1 MIKPYELIYVIK
13 ESEIEHVELKNKRIM
28 KTIKY
33 LVMGVLLAGFSATA
47 NAQEE
52 ELNAAL
58 QGIKSKAP
66 DAAKLATVAYK
77 KNKKNPEALL
87 KIART
92 YFEQKDTAG
101 ARLFANYANE
111 AGKPKYQFAPAYLLL
126 GDIESA
132 YGTDGG
138 KAAGYYNQAINFDPK
153 NPEGYKK
160 WAMVYRKISP
170 KQAAAKLQEMK
181 VQCPNEDIDAFTAHI
196 YMLAGDEKQAYENY
210 MKADI
215 NKLDKGQLN
224 EFARCSYFTGHF
236 EDALRASE
244 AGIKLVPRNP
254 TFNRLAMFSN
264 YELKNYDA
272 AKNYINKYFNETDS
286 ATFSEYD
293 HFYTALIYQALEDK
307 INMYEQYE
315 KALQL
320 VNDSS
325 MIKRWAIQ
333 KAVSDSYL
341 KDQEFE
347 KAIRY
352 YNDMLDSKPD
362 VNFDDHEGLANI
374 YSKYG
379 DADPAKKAEYVNK
392 AVEIFRNAGVKF
404 PIQQVYATY
413 MAASTINKIDD
424 NMKNSLAKPDYM
436 KVIELLG
443 TKADRTKGEDTM
455 LKTAYHYMMFNSY
468 INKNVAGAKDYA
480 DKILAIDPEYKPALE
495 IKNLK

>member
-1 MIKPYELIYVIK
+1 
-13 ESEIEHVELKNKRIM
+13 M

-33 LVMGVLLAGFSATA
+33 LVMGVLLAGFSTTA

-58 QGIKSKAP
+58 QGIKSKA
-66 DAAKLATVAYK
+66 ANVAELAKNAYK
-77 KNKKNPEALL
+77 KNKKDPAALI
-87 KIART
+87 KIGRAF
-92 YFEQKDTAG
+92 FEQKDTAS
-101 ARLFANYANE
+101 ARQFANYANE
-111 AGKPKYQFAPAYLLL
+111 AGKPKYQYAPAYLLL

-153 NPEGYKK
+153 NPDGYKK

-170 KQAAAKLQEMK
+170 SLAAKKLQDMK
-181 VQCPNEDIDAFTAHI
+181 VNCPDEDVDAITAHI
-196 YMLAGDEKQAYENY
+196 FMLAGDEKQAYENY
-210 MKADI
+210 AKADI
-215 NKLDKGQLN
+215 NKLDKGNLN

-254 TFNRLAMFSN
+254 TFTRLAMFSN

-272 AKNYINKYFNETDS
+272 AKAYIHKYFNETDS

-293 HFYTALIYQALEDK
+293 HFYTALIYQALEEK
-307 INMYEQYE
+307 ANMYTQYD
-315 KALQL
+315 KALEL

-341 KDQEFE
+341 KDKEFE
-347 KAIRY
+347 KAIKY
-352 YNDMLDSKPD
+352 YNDMLASKPD
-362 VNFDDHEGLANI
+362 VNFDDYEGLANI

-379 DADPAKKAEYVNK
+379 DADAAKKTELINK
-392 AVEIFRNAGVKF
+392 AVDIFRTAGEKF
-404 PIQQVYATY
+404 QIQKVYATY
-413 MAASTINKIDD
+413 MAASTINKIDN
-424 NMKNSLAKPDYM
+424 NMEKSLARPDYQ
-436 KVIELLG
+436 KVIELLAN
-443 TKADRTKGEDTM
+443 KANRTNGENTM
-455 LKTAYHYMMFNSY
+455 LKTSYHYMMFNSY
-468 INKNVAGAKDYA
+468 INKKVAEAKEYA

>member
-1 MIKPYELIYVIK
+1 
-13 ESEIEHVELKNKRIM
+13 M
-28 KTIKY
+28 KAIKY
-33 LVMGVLLAGFSATA
+33 FLMSVLLAGFSATA
-47 NAQEE
+47 NAQEA

-58 QGIKSKAP
+58 DGIKSKAP
-66 DAAKLATVAYK
+66 NVADLAKNAYK
-77 KNKKNPEALL
+77 KNKKDPAALM
-87 KIART
+87 KIARA

-101 ARLFANYANE
+101 AIKFANYANE
-111 AGKPKYQFAPAYLLL
+111 AGKPKYQYAPAYLLL

-170 KQAAAKLQEMK
+170 SQAAKKLQDMK
-181 VQCPNEDIDAFTAHI
+181 ANCPNEDIDAFTAHI

-210 MKADI
+210 KKADI
-215 NKLDKGQLN
+215 SKLDKSGLN
-224 EFARCSYFTGHF
+224 EFVRCSYFTGHF
-236 EDALRASE
+236 QDALNAAE
-244 AGIKLVPRNP
+244 AGIKIEPRNP

-272 AKNYINKYFNETDS
+272 AKSYINKYFNETDS
-286 ATFSEYD
+286 AKFSEYD
-293 HFYTALIYQALEDK
+293 HFYTALIYQALDEK
-307 INMYEQYE
+307 QNMYAEYD
-315 KALQL
+315 KALEL

-325 MIKRWAIQ
+325 MIKRWAIL
-333 KAVSDSYL
+333 KSVSDSYL
-341 KDQEFE
+341 KDQEFDN
-347 KAIRY
+347 AIKY
-352 YNDMLDSKPD
+352 YNDYLACKPD
-362 VNFDDHEGLANI
+362 VNFDDQEGLANI

-379 DADPAKKAEYVNK
+379 EADPSKKAEYIQK
-392 AVEIFRNAGVKF
+392 AVDLFRAAGEKY

-413 MAASTINKIDD
+413 MAASNVNKLDD
-424 NMKNSLAKPDYM
+424 NMKNSLAKPDYL

-443 TKADRTKGEDTM
+443 NKTDRSRGEDTM

-468 INKNVAGAKDYA
+468 INKKVAEAKEYA
-480 DKILAIDPEYKPALE
+480 DQILVIDPEYKPALE